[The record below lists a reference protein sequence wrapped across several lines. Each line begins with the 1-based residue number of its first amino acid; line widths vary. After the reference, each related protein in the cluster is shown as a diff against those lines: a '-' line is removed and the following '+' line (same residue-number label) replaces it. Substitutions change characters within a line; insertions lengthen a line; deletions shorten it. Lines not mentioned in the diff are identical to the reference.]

1 MSGDGLMIGGLYAE
15 ALAEEYGTPLYVYDE
30 GTIRARFTALRD
42 AIAYERTDICYSCKA
57 NGNPEILALFREL
70 GAAGIDAVS
79 FGEVRMALAAGF
91 TPDRISLT
99 NPSLSSADMEALHA
113 AGVRLKVDSLSQ
125 LRRWRTVGAD
135 EVWLRINPGR
145 GFGHHEH
152 VVTGGPRSKFGIYLD
167 ELDAARA
174 GAGRVV
180 GLHLHAG
187 CGALDP
193 RTFLDAAEPLFR
205 VALQFPELTG
215 LNLGGG
221 LGVPYRPGEAPLDVV
236 ELGARLTERFER
248 MLEACGR
255 ELTLILEPG
264 RYLVAESGC
273 LLTRV
278 NAVKR
283 SSERKFVIVDTGFN
297 HLIRPILYDAY
308 HKVVNASS
316 PDGEPERVWVGGNV
330 CESGDL
336 LTDERSIPRPREGDL
351 LALLDVGAYGYS
363 MASHYTGAALP
374 AEVMVSGGSHRLI
387 RPREQVS
394 LWAQGAVTPC

>member
-1 MSGDGLMIGGLYAE
+1 MSGDGLMIGGVRAD
-15 ALAEEYGTPLYVYDE
+15 ALAEVYGTPLYVYDE
-30 GTIRARFTALRD
+30 ATIRARYTALRD

-57 NGNPEILALFREL
+57 NGNPEILALLRNL
-70 GAAGIDAVS
+70 GAAGVDAVS
-79 FGEVRMALAAGF
+79 FGEVRLALAAGF
-91 TPDRISLT
+91 TPAQVSLT
-99 NPSLSSADMEALHA
+99 NPSLSSEDMERLQA

-125 LRRWRTVGAD
+125 LRGWRSVGAG

-145 GFGHHEH
+145 GFGHHAH
-152 VVTGGPRSKFGIYLD
+152 VVTAGPHSKFGIYLD
-167 ELDAARA
+167 ELDEAKDA
-174 GAGRVV
+174 AGRVA

-187 CGALDP
+187 CGALEA

-205 VALQFPELTG
+205 VAPRFPDLTG

-221 LGVPYRPGEAPLDVV
+221 LGVPYRPGEAPLDVC
-236 ELGARLTERFER
+236 ELGAGLTERFER
-248 MLEACGR
+248 LREAHGG
-255 ELTLILEPG
+255 ELTLVLEPG
-264 RYLVAESGC
+264 RYLVAESGY

-278 NAVKR
+278 NAMKR
-283 SSERKFVIVDTGFN
+283 SSERRFVIVDTGFN

-308 HKVVNASS
+308 HEVVNASS

-374 AEVMVSGGSHRLI
+374 AEVMVSDGSHRLI
-387 RPREQVS
+387 RSRKELS
-394 LWAQGAVTPC
+394 WEHDGL

>member
-1 MSGDGLMIGGLYAE
+1 MAGDGLTIGGVYAE
-15 ALAEEYGTPLYVYDE
+15 ALAKEYGTPLYVYDE
-30 GTIRARFTALRD
+30 GTIRERYTALQE
-42 AIAYERTDICYSCKA
+42 AVTYEPTDICYSCKA
-57 NGNPEILALFREL
+57 NGNPEILRLLREL

-79 FGEVRMALAAGF
+79 LGEVRMALAAGF
-91 TPDRISLT
+91 TPERISLT
-99 NPSLSSADMEALHA
+99 NPSLSTEDMEALRA

-125 LRRWRTVGAD
+125 LRRWRAVGAD

-152 VVTGGPRSKFGIYLD
+152 VVTAGPRSKFGIYLD
-167 ELDAARA
+167 DLGEAKAT
-174 GAGRVV
+174 AGRVA

-187 CGALDP
+187 CGALDAG
-193 RTFLDAAEPLFR
+193 TFLDAAEPLFR
-205 VALQFPELTG
+205 VAMDFPDLSG

-221 LGVPYRPGEAPLDVV
+221 LGVPYRPGEAALDVV
-236 ELGARLTERFER
+236 ELGARLTERFQR
-248 MLEACGR
+248 LLEAYGR
-255 ELTLILEPG
+255 ELRLVLEPG
-264 RYLVAESGC
+264 RFLVAESGY

-308 HKVVNASS
+308 HQVLNASS
-316 PDGEPERVWVGGNV
+316 PGEEPEHVWVGGNV

-336 LTDERSIPRPREGDL
+336 LTEERSIPRPREGDL

-374 AEVMVSGGSHRLI
+374 AEVLVSDGSHRLI
-387 RPREQVS
+387 RPRKQLIWEN
-394 LWAQGAVTPC
+394 GGP